1 MPISQRPGRQVLL
14 IALFLAGVG
23 VVMVYSS
30 SSVLARE
37 RFADSS
43 FFLDRQ
49 LMRALFGV
57 AMMLLLSRIPLP
69 WLQRAALPMFVA
81 SILFLVLVLAMGEG
95 RSAHRWLPFP
105 MPSVLSNLWF
115 QPSEFAKLA
124 IVFYL
129 ADVIVRQRDRMMEWW
144 GGFFPRLLVIAGV
157 QLLIVLQPD
166 LSTAVAIGVIS
177 LTMLWLG
184 GFRLL
189 HLSATVLTAIPVAV
203 ISIISTP
210 YQLERI
216 MSFLRGADP
225 QGAGFQVA
233 QSLLALGSGG
243 PFGVGLGNSV
253 QKYFI
258 PEPHTDFV
266 FALVGEELGLA
277 GSLSIVGLFAAF
289 GIHGY
294 RIARQADT
302 PFGYLVASGVTV
314 MVSTY
319 AFLNIGVVTGLVP
332 TTGLPLP
339 FLSYGGSALL
349 WNLCGVGVLAA
360 VSRANETGRHSPLE
374 LRQSRSR
381 SAGEGAGPKVSA
393 AAPYANA

>member
-1 MPISQRPGRQVLL
+1 MPSAQQPGRQVLL

-30 SSVLARE
+30 SSVLARD
-37 RFADSS
+37 RFADSG
-43 FFLDRQ
+43 FFLERQ
-49 LMRALFGV
+49 LVRALFGV
-57 AMMLLLSRIPLP
+57 VMMILLSRIPLP
-69 WLQRAALPMFVA
+69 WLQRAARPMFLA
-81 SILFLVLVLAMGEG
+81 SICFLVLVLVVGEG

-105 MPSVLSNLWF
+105 LPSAISNVWF

-124 IVFYL
+124 LVFYL
-129 ADVIVRQRDRMMEWW
+129 ADVIVRQRERMMEWW
-144 GGFFPRLLVIAGV
+144 SGIFPRLLVIGGM
-157 QLLIVLQPD
+157 QLLIAMQPD
-166 LSTAVAIGVIS
+166 LSTAVAIGLIAFA
-177 LTMLWLG
+177 MLWLG

-189 HLSATVLTAIPVAV
+189 HLAATSLAAVPVV
-203 ISIISTP
+203 MLSVMTTP
-210 YQLERI
+210 YQLERVL
-216 MSFLRGADP
+216 SFIRGADP
-225 QGAGFQVA
+225 LGAGFQVA
-233 QSLLALGSGG
+233 QSLLAFGSGG
-243 PFGVGLGNSV
+243 LFGVGLGNSV

-294 RIARQADT
+294 RIAREANT
-302 PFGYLVASGVTV
+302 TFGYLVASGVTV

-319 AFLNIGVVTGLVP
+319 ALLNIGVVVGLVP

-349 WNLCGVGVLAA
+349 WNLCGVGVLASVA
-360 VSRANETGRHSPLE
+360 RANDDCSQAFEPKTAPRPHGMSQGRV
-374 LRQSRSR
+374 
-381 SAGEGAGPKVSA
+381 AGVR
-393 AAPYANA
+393 